1 MKRLLLVAYCFPP
14 ILTAEALL
22 VLRTVRALE
31 PLGWTVTVLT
41 VDERT
46 APGARDDSLLA
57 NVPAS
62 TVIVRAPTRERPFQF
77 LHRLPLRT
85 ALWLGL
91 PEEQLLWYRA
101 AVDRGSV
108 LLRAERFDGLLSWAS
123 FHASNVV
130 ALRLAQQTDAPWV
143 AHFSDPWVA
152 SPYFPGR
159 PLQRAFAARLE
170 RKILEGADA
179 VTFTTKQTVDLVG
192 RSYPGAWRDRAVV
205 IPHGFEP
212 AAHGGLRRPGALR
225 MVHTGIFYKDRRTPL
240 PLLDAL
246 ASLHRE
252 HSLKG
257 RLEVVFVGPFLA
269 RYAAA
274 VESLALN
281 GIVRFVGQ
289 RPYSEAQRI
298 ARDADVLLVID
309 APSTGA
315 SVFLPSKL
323 VEYLAFR
330 RPILGLTPREGAS
343 ADLLRRLEL
352 PVVEPTD
359 VAGIQR
365 AVAELIGSFEDGTLV
380 VSSRFTEVAREYE
393 ISATTAQLVR
403 LLERL
408 PRAARRLRPS

>member
-1 MKRLLLVAYCFPP
+1 
-14 ILTAEALL
+14 
-22 VLRTVRALE
+22 
-31 PLGWTVTVLT
+31 
-41 VDERT
+41 
-46 APGARDDSLLA
+46 
-57 NVPAS
+57 
-62 TVIVRAPTRERPFQF
+62 
-77 LHRLPLRT
+77 
-85 ALWLGL
+85 
-91 PEEQLLWYRA
+91 
-101 AVDRGSV
+101 
-108 LLRAERFDGLLSWAS
+108 
-123 FHASNVV
+123 
-130 ALRLAQQTDAPWV
+130 
-143 AHFSDPWVA
+143 
-152 SPYFPGR
+152 
-159 PLQRAFAARLE
+159 
-170 RKILEGADA
+170 
-179 VTFTTKQTVDLVG
+179 
-192 RSYPGAWRDRAVV
+192 
-205 IPHGFEP
+205 
-212 AAHGGLRRPGALR
+212 

-274 VESLALN
+274 VESLGLN

-365 AVAELIGSFEDGTLV
+365 AVAELIGSFQDGTLV